1 MRPVVTVILFL
12 AAAVGAFL
20 GANSC
25 EAGSGAQQGL
35 LVLAGSLATAVL
47 PAVQT
52 LLPKRNGQT
61 GHATP
66 VLMYMLLF
74 ASFAAFVGAGLTS
87 SGCHNTKPDQLW
99 QATVDC
105 AKVNP
110 ESSAALGAVGDCL
123 AGVVMSNPSACVTG
137 LIVGMKYEDPVVES
151 KVKLRWTVE
160 EVACVTARIAQ
171 LNNDAVQLAP
181 MSADPGPLQKMIKL
195 RENASRWLAEHQIS
209 IRNSYAGAP

>member
-1 MRPVVTVILFL
+1 MIPVVTVVLFL

-35 LVLAGSLATAVL
+35 LVLAGSLVTAVL

-52 LLPKRNGQT
+52 LLPKRSSQG

-66 VLMYMLLF
+66 TVFMLT
-74 ASFAAFVGAGLTS
+74 AFAGLAFFAGIVLA
-87 SGCHNTKPDQLW
+87 GCHHTKPDQLW

-181 MSADPGPLQKMIKL
+181 MNADPGSLRQSIKL
-195 RENASRWLAEHQIS
+195 RENASRWLAENQIS